1 MLLPRRITRT
11 ETIAAIYIAEG
22 RDFTEMNDAAKANP
36 IYGRKLRLAI
46 FGGRGIPSTY
56 SGTETFFIELAPR
69 LVERGHDVIVYCR
82 KALFNERPPVYKG
95 VRLIYTPS
103 IETKN
108 FGTFTHTLACML
120 DVQRRNVDAMLIT
133 NVANAFHCAIP
144 RILRQNCALNVDG
157 IEWKRGKWGRLGKA
171 YFYWNARLSGKIL
184 PKGIITDAYAM
195 RKLYLDEFK
204 TPSAC
209 IAYGGNIETS
219 SNPAIVRQ
227 YGLEPGNYYLI
238 ASRLVPENNA
248 ALIVEGFKKSPT
260 KRLLAIAGDANY
272 RSGFI
277 DDLKN
282 NAGERVRFLGHVDSI
297 EHIKELHC
305 NSYAYIHG
313 HMMGGT
319 NPALLKA
326 LGFGNCILAH
336 DNPFNAEVLAGH
348 GLLFKDAAELAAKIQ
363 LIEDDPG
370 LAEDYRRRA
379 PDRIRTF
386 YNWERIVDQYE
397 ELFYQL
403 AAGENPTQVHSS
415 VREAEAQMA
424 VR

>member
-1 MLLPRRITRT
+1 LTKKR
-11 ETIAAIYIAEG
+11 EKE
-22 RDFTEMNDAAKANP
+22 NP
-36 IYGRKLRLAI
+36 VYGRKLRLAI

-69 LVERGHDVIVYCR
+69 LVERGHEVIVYCR
-82 KALFNERPPVYKG
+82 KTLFAERPSEYKG
-95 VRLIYTPS
+95 VRLIYLPS

-108 FGTFTHTLACML
+108 LGTFTHTLACMV
-120 DVQRRNVDAMLIT
+120 DVLRRNVDAMLVT
-133 NVANAFHCAIP
+133 NVANALHCAIP
-144 RILRQNCALNVDG
+144 RLFRQNCALNVDG
-157 IEWKRGKWGRLGKA
+157 IEWKRGKWGTLGKS
-171 YFYWNARLSGKIL
+171 YFYWNARLSGMIL
-184 PKGIITDAYAM
+184 PRGIITDAYAM

-209 IAYGGNIETS
+209 IAYGGNIEGS
-219 SNPAIVRQ
+219 VNPETVRQ

-248 ALIVEGFKKSPT
+248 ALIVEGFKQAPT
-260 KRLLAIAGDANY
+260 ARVLAIAGDANY
-272 RSGFI
+272 RSDFI
-277 DDLKN
+277 DDLKR
-282 NAGERVRFLGHVDSI
+282 NAGDRVRFLGHVDSI
-297 EHIKELHC
+297 EDVKELHC

-336 DNPFNAEVLAGH
+336 ENPFNTEVLGGH
-348 GLLFKDAAELAAKIQ
+348 GLLFRDAADLADKIR
-363 LIEDDPG
+363 LIEEQPAV
-370 LAEDYRRRA
+370 AEKLRQQA

-386 YNWERIVDQYE
+386 YNWDRIVDQYE

-403 AAGENPTQVHSS
+403 AAGEDPTRIHSS
-415 VREAEAQMA
+415 VREAERQLMLA
-424 VR
+424 

>member
-1 MLLPRRITRT
+1 MTR
-11 ETIAAIYIAEG
+11 AA
-22 RDFTEMNDAAKANP
+22 TNNP

-82 KALFNERPPVYKG
+82 KSLFKERPPLYRG
-95 VRLIYTPS
+95 VRLIYLPS

-108 FGTFTHTLACML
+108 LGTFTHTLACMM
-120 DVQRRNVDAMLIT
+120 DVLRRNIDAMLVT

-144 RILRQNCALNVDG
+144 RLLRQNCAINVDG
-157 IEWKRGKWGRLGKA
+157 IEWKRGKWGPLGKS
-171 YFYWNARLSGKIL
+171 YFYWNARLCGRIL
-184 PKGIITDAYAM
+184 PRGIITDAYAM
-195 RKLYLDEFK
+195 RSLYLEEFK

-209 IAYGGNIETS
+209 IAYGGNIES
-219 SNPAIVRQ
+219 SRNPEVVRE
-227 YGLEPGNYYLI
+227 YGLEPSNYYLI

-248 ALIVEGFKKSPT
+248 GLIVEGFKKAPT

-277 DDLKN
+277 DDLRA
-282 NAGERVRFLGHVDSI
+282 NAGDQVRFLGHVSNI
-297 EHIKELHC
+297 EHVKELHC

-336 DNPFNAEVLAGH
+336 ENPFNAEVLGEY
-348 GLLFKDAAELAAKIQ
+348 GLLFRDADDLARKIHLIESRPELA
-363 LIEDDPG
+363 ES
-370 LAEDYRRRA
+370 YRRRA
-379 PDRIRTF
+379 PDRIRTV
-386 YNWERIVDQYE
+386 YSWDRITDQYE

-415 VREAEAQMA
+415 VLGHVEKEST
-424 VR
+424 VPC

>member
-1 MLLPRRITRT
+1 MGQPADTNSIR
-11 ETIAAIYIAEG
+11 E
-22 RDFTEMNDAAKANP
+22 
-36 IYGRKLRLAI
+36 RKLRLAI

-82 KALFNERPPVYKG
+82 KALFKERPPLYRG
-95 VRLIYTPS
+95 VRLIYLPS

-108 FGTFTHTLACML
+108 LGTLTHTLACMV
-120 DVQRRNVDAMLIT
+120 DVLGRNVDAMLVT

-144 RILRQNCALNVDG
+144 RLFRKKCAINVDG
-157 IEWKRGKWGRLGKA
+157 IEWKRGKWGPLGKG
-171 YFYWNARLSGKIL
+171 YFHWNARLCGKIL
-184 PKGIITDAYAM
+184 PHGIITDAYAM
-195 RKLYLDEFK
+195 RSLYLREFN

-209 IAYGGNIETS
+209 IAYGANIEGS
-219 SNPAIVRQ
+219 ENPDVVRQ

-248 ALIVEGFKKSPT
+248 ALIVEGFKKSRT

-272 RSGFI
+272 RSTFI
-277 DDLKN
+277 DDLKA
-282 NAGERVRFLGHVDSI
+282 NAGNQVRFLGHVGDI
-297 EHIKELHC
+297 GHVKELHC

-326 LGFGNCILAH
+326 LGYGNCILAH
-336 DNPFNAEVLAGH
+336 DNPFNAEVVGEY
-348 GLLFKDAAELAAKIQ
+348 GLLFANADDLAAKIQ
-363 LIEDDPG
+363 LIESQPE
-370 LAEDYRRRA
+370 LAETYRRRA
-379 PDRIRTF
+379 PDRIRSV
-386 YNWERIVDQYE
+386 YSWERITDQYE

-403 AAGENPTQVHSS
+403 AAGEDPTRVHSS
-415 VREAEAQMA
+415 VIEAPKDSPIAAEC
-424 VR
+424 RG